1 MKARPGTKVG
11 MVSRTVSR
19 GRQTLRTFRQDML
32 FAEAN
37 MLYER
42 KEGRSWRYFYEY
54 CLGYT
59 SEDRKI
65 E

>member
-1 MKARPGTKVG
+1 M
-11 MVSRTVSR
+11 
-19 GRQTLRTFRQDML
+19 LRTFRQDML